1 MAQLTIRQKKEW
13 AKTLFVSERLTQK
26 EIAMRTSVSEKT
38 LSLWVN
44 KENWDALRVS
54 LTITKDAQLKRLYA
68 QLEEI
73 NTAIEKRDEGLRY
86 SNTKDAD
93 IIVKITTAI
102 KALETETGIAEIV
115 EVFTGY
121 NNWLKNIDLVATQSQ
136 IKLQDEY
143 LSTKLK

>member
-26 EIAMRTSVSEKT
+26 EIAMRTGVSEKT

-73 NTAIEKRDEGLRY
+73 NTAIEKREEGLRY

>member
-13 AKTLFVSERLTQK
+13 AKTLFVNERLTQK
-26 EIAMRTSVSEKT
+26 EIAMRTGVSEKT

-102 KALETETGIAEIV
+102 KALETETGVAEIV
-115 EVFTGY
+115 EVFTGF
-121 NNWLKNIDLVATQSQ
+121 NNWFKNIDLAATQQ
-136 IKLQDEY
+136 YIKLQDEY